1 MLTLVNTILV
11 IVDVQGK
18 LANLMYRR
26 DDLYESL
33 SKVIRGAQV
42 LDVPI
47 LWAEQNPS
55 RLGTTIPE
63 VAELLTGKKPIAKM
77 SFSCVGCPA
86 FMESLRTMNRNQIL
100 VTGIEAHVCVFQTVT
115 DLLAA
120 GYDVEVAA
128 DAISSRTKAN
138 MQIGLQRM
146 LQDGARITSVEMA
159 LFTLAKT
166 TESPQFK
173 ELLRIVK

>member
-77 SFSCVGCPA
+77 SFSCIGIRSS
-86 FMESLRTMNRNQIL
+86 SLASKPMS
-100 VTGIEAHVCVFQTVT
+100 A
-115 DLLAA
+115 
-120 GYDVEVAA
+120 
-128 DAISSRTKAN
+128 SSKLSLTCSRRA
-138 MQIGLQRM
+138 MM
-146 LQDGARITSVEMA
+146 
-159 LFTLAKT
+159 
-166 TESPQFK
+166 
-173 ELLRIVK
+173 

>member
-18 LANLMYRR
+18 LASLMHRR

-55 RLGTTIPE
+55 HLGTTIPE
-63 VAELLTGKKPIAKM
+63 VAELLTGENPIAKM
-77 SFSCVGCPA
+77 SFSCAGCPA

-128 DAISSRTKAN
+128 DAISSRTEAN

-166 TESPQFK
+166 AEAPQFK